1 MAGERLDKVSGN
13 IVFKN
18 VHFAYPTRA
27 EKPILKGLNLHIEAG
42 KTVALVGPSGGGKS
56 TVMAMLQRL
65 YDPTSG
71 SVELDGQPLSAYDGC
86 IVSLPRHHMAQ
97 TERAVA
103 AR

>member
-1 MAGERLDKVSGN
+1 M
-13 IVFKN
+13 FKN

-27 EKPILKGLNLHIEAG
+27 EKPILRGLSLHIEAG

-71 SVELDGQPLSAYDGC
+71 SVELDGQPLAGAEALIPLVDDGEAHRVR
-86 IVSLPRHHMAQ
+86 ILLGEHR
-97 TERAVA
+97 
-103 AR
+103 

>member
-1 MAGERLDKVSGN
+1 M
-13 IVFKN
+13 FKN

-27 EKPILKGLNLHIEAG
+27 EKPILRGLSLHIEAG

-71 SVELDGQPLSAYDGC
+71 SVELDGQPLSEYDEWNC
-86 IVSLPRHHMAQ
+86 VSATSSHFAD
-97 TERAVA
+97 
-103 AR
+103 